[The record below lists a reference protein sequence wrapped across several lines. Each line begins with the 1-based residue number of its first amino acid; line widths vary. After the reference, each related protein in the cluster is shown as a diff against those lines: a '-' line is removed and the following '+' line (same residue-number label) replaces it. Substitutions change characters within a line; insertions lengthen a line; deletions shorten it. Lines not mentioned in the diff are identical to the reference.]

1 MPTDKDILFSII
13 DREIDNLTIANPVL
27 AMFNTTI
34 KNKIHAFLTP
44 YIDFF
49 MEGDELQMDMATSFA
64 KREMQKK
71 LEDFKQEFILEKGD
85 LDNERKSYI

>member
-1 MPTDKDILFSII
+1 
-13 DREIDNLTIANPVL
+13 
-27 AMFNTTI
+27 
-34 KNKIHAFLTP
+34 
-44 YIDFF
+44 